1 MDVYLVKC
9 LDIKSVFSY
18 VKNELRN
25 EKKCSDEQNI
35 GSELSINYNEIREAK
50 SENVPSELDSKKS
63 TELLKSRQPQS
74 KNLNFQCK
82 IYDRVFERKR
92 LFKRHLPKFHTIQ
105 ILKYESE
112 MPIKQAETSKGKT
125 MVSCTVCHKEFSS
138 RMTKAIHEAAVHNI
152 KYANL
157 KLHVCPLCTSV
168 YHNRTLLQ
176 KHLRKCSGRKK
187 RGLV

>member
-35 GSELSINYNEIREAK
+35 GSDLSINYNEIREAK

-74 KNLNFQCK
+74 KNFNFQCK
-82 IYDRVFERKR
+82 IYDRIFERKR
-92 LFKRHLPKFHTIQ
+92 DFKRHLPKFHTIQ

-112 MPIKQAETSKGKT
+112 SQSNK
-125 MVSCTVCHKEFSS
+125 
-138 RMTKAIHEAAVHNI
+138 
-152 KYANL
+152 L
-157 KLHVCPLCTSV
+157 KLQRAKLWSV
-168 YHNRTLLQ
+168 AQYAIRNFPAE
-176 KHLRKCSGRKK
+176 
-187 RGLV
+187 

>member
-25 EKKCSDEQNI
+25 EKKCSNEQNI
-35 GSELSINYNEIREAK
+35 GSDLSINYNEIREAK

-74 KNLNFQCK
+74 KNFNFQCK
-82 IYDRVFERKR
+82 ICDRVFERKKD
-92 LFKRHLPKFHTIQ
+92 FKRHLPKFHTIP
-105 ILKYESE
+105 ILKYESK
-112 MPIKQAETSKGKT
+112 MPIKQAETAKGKT
-125 MVSCTVCHKEFSS
+125 MVSCAVCHKEFSS